1 MPVIKDPSSL
11 TARRTTIYPIPFDQG
26 FERRAKRALT
36 GLLGLT
42 QFGMNLTTLEP
53 GAQSSH
59 RHWHASEDEA
69 VVVLDGVL
77 TLITNEGE
85 QDLTA
90 GMIAGFPAGVP
101 NGHHLVN
108 RGAQPAT
115 YIEIGTRASED
126 DVVYSD
132 VDMQAKKRGGTF
144 SFSRK
149 NGDPL
154 P

>member
-11 TARRTTIYPIPFDQG
+11 PARRTTIYPPPFDNG
-26 FERRAKRALT
+26 FEKRAKRALT
-36 GLLGLT
+36 DLLGLT

-59 RHWHASEDEA
+59 RHWHATEDEA
-69 VVVLDGVL
+69 IVVLDGVL
-77 TLITNEGE
+77 TLITDEGE
-85 QDLTA
+85 QELTA
-90 GMIAGFPAGVP
+90 GMIAGLPAGVP

-108 RGAQPAT
+108 RSRQAAT
-115 YIEIGTRASED
+115 YVEVGTRASED

-132 VDMQAKKRGGTF
+132 LDMRAKKRAGKF
-144 SFSRK
+144 SFARK
-149 NGDPL
+149 TGEPL